1 MKFKFR
7 FSFLY
12 FSLLIFQN
20 EICLAQSLL
29 VTLFHQR
36 PNHTKTSVADRADQ
50 GFLGKKE
57 PNRPQFRQNLAQN
70 AGNPFA
76 AGPSC
81 FNSAQSKV
89 AWVATTCVKLPHDI
103 HRPEQPS
110 GPSWTRRAGQRIHR
124 TTRASGP
131 GDRPRNVP
139 AEAIERTHCSIGQRE
154 PQHLKSPLARLT
166 NSLALLT

>member
-1 MKFKFR
+1 MKFKFQ

-89 AWVATTCVKLPHDI
+89 AWVCSYYVREATSRYPSPRTTVGAILDPPSRPKNPSDHEGIRARRQAPKRASRGHRANPLL
-103 HRPEQPS
+103 HRP
-110 GPSWTRRAGQRIHR
+110 TR
-124 TTRASGP
+124 T
-131 GDRPRNVP
+131 P
-139 AEAIERTHCSIGQRE
+139 A
-154 PQHLKSPLARLT
+154 P
-166 NSLALLT
+166 